1 MGREPS
7 QVNGYTRE
15 ELTHTA
21 AAAQIAAGTADA
33 GLGIYSAAKLYGLDF
48 IPVCQEQYDLL
59 VLCGALEMPVVKVF
73 LLVLESEAFRLR
85 LEALGGYKLRHPGQV
100 REG

>member
-1 MGREPS
+1 M
-7 QVNGYTRE
+7 
-15 ELTHTA
+15 
-21 AAAQIAAGTADA
+21 AAQIAAGTADA

-59 VLCGALEMPVVKVF
+59 VLRSALEMPVVKAF
-73 LLVLESEAFRLR
+73 LSVLESEAFRLR
-85 LEALGGYKLRHPGQV
+85 LEALSGYKLRHLGRV

>member
-1 MGREPS
+1 M
-7 QVNGYTRE
+7 
-15 ELTHTA
+15 
-21 AAAQIAAGTADA
+21 AAQIAAGTADA

-59 VLCGALEMPVVKVF
+59 VLCGALEMPVVKAF
-73 LLVLESEAFRLR
+73 LSVLESEVFRLR
-85 LEALGGYKLRHPGQV
+85 LETLGGYELRHLGRV